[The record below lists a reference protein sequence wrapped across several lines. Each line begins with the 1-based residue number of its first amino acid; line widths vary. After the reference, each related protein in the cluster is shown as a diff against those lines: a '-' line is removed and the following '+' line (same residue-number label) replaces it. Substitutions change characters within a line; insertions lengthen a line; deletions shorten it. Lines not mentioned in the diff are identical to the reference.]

1 MEEQGDETRGDYVA
15 RPRNCKHRSCCFEA
29 NRVSRIHERSLNAIF
44 GPRPLGSRKKRR
56 ANVSFPCIERER
68 LEIWVA
74 RLFRKEFPFG
84 EGNWRSLREGFLFSI
99 RWWGRI
105 ETTSFFRERQRRFSS
120 LNRWQEVR
128 QRTVTPHSHT
138 LHFHFFR
145 FPRPATTILACR
157 YIKGLKTGPNM
168 DSIHFESGRR
178 PRRKKPRFSIKIQ
191 RFLSA
196 IRDSSLFSKVDVNF
210 DQLEIGGNA
219 DGRCKLA
226 RNRIIFH
233 RGNFY
238 VERSIRTFHRHLT
251 PSGTRI
257 IIQNCPKTV

>member
-1 MEEQGDETRGDYVA
+1 MEEQGDETRRDYVA

-44 GPRPLGSRKKRR
+44 GPRPLGSRK
-56 ANVSFPCIERER
+56 NVAPTSPSHASR
-68 LEIWVA
+68 EIWVA

-196 IRDSSLFSKVDVNF
+196 IRDSSLFSK
-210 DQLEIGGNA
+210 
-219 DGRCKLA
+219 
-226 RNRIIFH
+226 
-233 RGNFY
+233 
-238 VERSIRTFHRHLT
+238 LT
-251 PSGTRI
+251 WILISSRLGKM
-257 IIQNCPKTV
+257 QMEGAN

>member
-1 MEEQGDETRGDYVA
+1 MEEQEDETRGGDYVA

-56 ANVSFPCIERER
+56 ANVSFPCIERTSGNLGCSIISKGISFQR
-68 LEIWVA
+68 G
-74 RLFRKEFPFG
+74 KH
-84 EGNWRSLREGFLFSI
+84 NWRSLREGFLFSI

-210 DQLEIGGNA
+210 DQLEIGENA
-219 DGRCKLA
+219 DGRCKDCA
-226 RNRIIFH
+226 N
-233 RGNFY
+233 
-238 VERSIRTFHRHLT
+238 
-251 PSGTRI
+251 
-257 IIQNCPKTV
+257 